1 MGIVIRQGLKASV
14 ITYIGAFL
22 GYLVWLRLYPLWLN
36 PEEVGLLRALFDAVI
51 LISPFLQGGVASL
64 VVKYSPYL
72 TTRIENEQRFLGF
85 ALAVPI
91 VLTLIGGVVL
101 AIFKDSI
108 FAAYSEKSPLF
119 AEFIWYIVPL
129 AFFSVY
135 IQLVEALIRI
145 KLRIVVPR
153 IIRELLVR
161 GLNLLVVWG
170 YFAGI
175 YGLSQLVASLVL
187 VNILHLVLLSVYYV
201 RLRGKFI
208 VPNLGIVKT
217 RFLKPLLDYTGFMI
231 LGSGSGS
238 LVAKIDSL
246 MTAYLLG
253 LTETGVYGIAFLIA
267 TVIELPRRVFNSLI
281 TPLVAKAYKAKNF
294 SLLQTYYHRSSL
306 NLSIISVTLF
316 LGIWSNL
323 DLIYSFVPDREVY
336 ESGKWVVFFIGIGKV
351 FDMSMGI
358 NAELIQNSK
367 YYRWNL
373 YLTPVLAVL
382 AVCTN
387 LIFIP
392 LYGISGAALA
402 TLISVALYNITRFYM
417 VKRAMKI
424 TPFKASNVWVALLAI
439 VAFIVT
445 EYFQIGNVY
454 TDFLFNGVVVVF
466 IFLLPIWYFSLS
478 PDFNNFIRGIARRFG
493 INLTE

>member
-1 MGIVIRQGLKASV
+1 MR
-14 ITYIGAFL
+14 F
-22 GYLVWLRLYPLWLN
+22 YPLWLN

-51 LISPFLQGGVASL
+51 LVSPFLQGGVASL
-64 VVKYSPYL
+64 VVKFSPYL
-72 TTRIENEQRFLGF
+72 STRIENERRFLGF
-85 ALAVPI
+85 ALVVPL
-91 VLTLIGGVVL
+91 VLTVIGILIF
-101 AIFKDSI
+101 AIFKEGI
-108 FAAYSEKSPLF
+108 FAAYNDKSPLF
-119 AEFIWYIVPL
+119 AQFIWYIVPL

-145 KLRIVVPR
+145 KLRIVVPKL
-153 IIRELLVR
+153 IRELLIR
-161 GLNLLVVWG
+161 GLNLLVVWV
-170 YFAGI
+170 YFIGI
-175 YGLSQLVASLVL
+175 FGLRELVL
-187 VNILHLVLLSVYYV
+187 SLIVVNILHLILLVFYYV
-201 RLRGKFI
+201 KLRGAFI
-208 VPNLGIVKT
+208 KPDLGIVKT
-217 RFLKPLLDYTGFMI
+217 RFFKPLLDYTGFMI

-281 TPLVAKAYKAKNF
+281 TPLVAKAYKHKNF
-294 SLLQTYYHRSSL
+294 QLLQGYYHRSSL

-323 DLIYSFVPDREVY
+323 DLVYNFVPDREVY
-336 ESGKWVVFFIGIGKV
+336 EAGKWVVFFIGIGKV
-351 FDMSMGI
+351 IDMSMGI
-358 NAELIQNSK
+358 NAELIQNSR

-392 LYGISGAALA
+392 QYGISGAALA
-402 TLISVALYNITRFYM
+402 TLISVTLYNLVRYYM

-424 TPFKASNVWVALLAI
+424 SPFKASNGWVGLLALI
-439 VAFIVT
+439 TFGITQYITIA
-445 EYFQIGNVY
+445 NVY
-454 TDFLFNGVVVVF
+454 VDFLFNGGTIVAL
-466 IFLLPIWYFSLS
+466 FLVPIWYFRLS
-478 PDFNNFIRGIARRFG
+478 PDFNSFVKNLAARIGLQLNR
-493 INLTE
+493 